1 MRLLAD
7 ECVAGRL
14 IRYLRQSGLDIE
26 SVAESMAGLTDEA
39 VLARSLETGR
49 VLLTEDYDFAQL
61 IFRFR
66 RKAVGVIVISPSLSG
81 KPADEIAAHISM
93 RIKRHE
99 GGFAGMLTV
108 FEPDRTR
115 QRKFPG

>member
-1 MRLLAD
+1 M
-7 ECVAGRL
+7 
-14 IRYLRQSGLDIE
+14 DIE
-26 SVAESMAGLTDEA
+26 SVAETMPGSTDEA

-61 IFRFR
+61 IFRFG
-66 RKAVGVIVISPSLSG
+66 RKAVGVIVISPGLSE
-81 KPADEIAAHISM
+81 KPADDVAALISE

-99 GGFAGMLTV
+99 SGFAGMLTV